1 MVLYLSIIFIATTLI
16 AVLNIFCNPMVI
28 NYSWW
33 WVVLATVL
41 SVIIE
46 IAIDG
51 IFAGL
56 VHAIPDKYFDPNKKV
71 FEVSKKERKF
81 YEKLKIKSWKDK
93 VWDLGA
99 LGGFKKSKLVNP
111 NSTEYI
117 FKFLVEANIGQVVHI
132 VDMIVG
138 FGVMLILPYNF
149 CLTIGL
155 PVALVGFLLNLLPL
169 MVLRYNVPKL
179 KVAYKRAKILEERKQ
194 KTEIE
199 K

>member
-1 MVLYLSIIFIATTLI
+1 MTLYLSIVFVATTLI
-16 AVLNIFCNPMVI
+16 AILNIFCNPVAS

-33 WVVLATVL
+33 WVVLATII

-51 IFAGL
+51 VFAGL
-56 VHAIPDKYFDPNKKV
+56 VHALPDKHFDPNKKV
-71 FEVSKKERKF
+71 FQVSKRERKF

-99 LGGFKKSKLVNP
+99 LGGFKKNKLLNP

-117 FKFLVEANIGQVVHI
+117 HKFLVEANIGQIVHI

-138 FGVMLILPYNF
+138 FSIMLILPYNF
-149 CLTIGL
+149 CFTIGL
-155 PVALVGFLLNLLPL
+155 PVALVGFFLNFLPY

-179 KVAYKRAKILEERKQ
+179 KVAFERARRQEERK
-194 KTEIE
+194 KIE
-199 K
+199 QEGN